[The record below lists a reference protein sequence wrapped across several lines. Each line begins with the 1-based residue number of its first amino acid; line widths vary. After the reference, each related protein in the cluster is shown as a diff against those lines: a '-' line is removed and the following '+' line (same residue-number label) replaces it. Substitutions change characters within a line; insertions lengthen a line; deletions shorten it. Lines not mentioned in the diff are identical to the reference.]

1 MDYYVLRKTKIVI
14 LFILLFIL
22 SASEAICLN
31 SKIMDLLYPK
41 ISTDNNRNLIVVS
54 IDIESCQSC
63 ISLKVNSMINNLKD
77 NIDESNTVLICETK
91 IEKDCYAIA
100 DRYKVD
106 FFIEDTNSVFSSLG
120 ISFPSILFIDK
131 NKDIMK
137 FNFNDLLNSNS
148 ELVKLINSENY
159 KINKRKNINE
169 IDPIYISDVLKPV
182 IKKNEL
188 YFLSEKSN
196 KFFKYDFEKAEMDI
210 QFQPSKEELIIHSDI
225 PVNLIDSLEIYNYL
239 DINFLYNLNSF
250 DYRNDRITILVNKL
264 SEIEYKREN
273 DHSTFRMILSD
284 GLLEFN
290 EEGTR
295 FNEFKTLN
303 IALYDD
309 FVRNNNH
316 LFLKFKYSDNP
327 IIDSLALVINVDE
340 KYEFDTLISVRD
352 LSLSE
357 DEYTLKMN
365 DLVDIIRAGEEDL
378 FLYSQKL
385 GRIYKFSEGKI
396 SSFNLGGI
404 HKIYDGFAIRD
415 MIVHGKKVYTI
426 SVSDNSRMLIQSY
439 SSEGHFLS
447 EEIYLLDEDELLS
460 TSFVKNEEAELIL
473 LNKWRNKRW
482 TLDYLNYGIPE

>member
-1 MDYYVLRKTKIVI
+1 
-14 LFILLFIL
+14 
-22 SASEAICLN
+22 
-31 SKIMDLLYPK
+31 
-41 ISTDNNRNLIVVS
+41 
-54 IDIESCQSC
+54 
-63 ISLKVNSMINNLKD
+63 MINNLKD

-284 GLLEFN
+284 GLLE
-290 EEGTR
+290 
-295 FNEFKTLN
+295 
-303 IALYDD
+303 
-309 FVRNNNH
+309 
-316 LFLKFKYSDNP
+316 
-327 IIDSLALVINVDE
+327 
-340 KYEFDTLISVRD
+340 
-352 LSLSE
+352 
-357 DEYTLKMN
+357 
-365 DLVDIIRAGEEDL
+365 
-378 FLYSQKL
+378 
-385 GRIYKFSEGKI
+385 
-396 SSFNLGGI
+396 
-404 HKIYDGFAIRD
+404 
-415 MIVHGKKVYTI
+415 
-426 SVSDNSRMLIQSY
+426 
-439 SSEGHFLS
+439 
-447 EEIYLLDEDELLS
+447 
-460 TSFVKNEEAELIL
+460 
-473 LNKWRNKRW
+473 
-482 TLDYLNYGIPE
+482 